1 MLTKLFLIGCWLLE
15 DLASSRAVVPSL
27 VLALAAKIIVNKVVA
42 CLVALLLHPHL
53 PMVVAV
59 LVTEGLL
66 PLMVVVVPLMVL
78 HDQAT
83 PLTVEVAVVPAL
95 DILQAATLLHPQHL
109 RTAVHILRHLLPL
122 PLLLALMVAV
132 VPLTVLVLVVA
143 AAPLMVLAHTVVVL
157 VHPRLT
163 ALMAVAA
170 VVPLLVLL
178 MALLLLLAEIMT
190 KSDLTIMTMIALARD
205 TLLHLRVIAITAA
218 VAVLLTL
225 HLLLRPTEVHLTLV
239 VLLPPLTQALLPLL
253 TRALLTQMVRL
264 QALWR
269 NHHLH
274 LQARTALL
282 CLLDTP
288 TLHLL
293 PQQLMLLTVL
303 WPTQCQ

>member
-15 DLASSRAVVPSL
+15 VLASSRAVVPSL
-27 VLALAAKIIVNKVVA
+27 VLALAVKIIVNKVVA

-122 PLLLALMVAV
+122 PQLLALMVAV

-163 ALMAVAA
+163 ALMAVA

-178 MALLLLLAEIMT
+178 MALLLAEIMT

-218 VAVLLTL
+218 VAVLTL
-225 HLLLRPTEVHLTLV
+225 HLLRPTEVHLTLV

-264 QALWR
+264 LALWQ